1 MESFRVWV
9 QPLDYEYRV
18 SVEGAANA
26 AWLVNEL
33 SRAFIFK
40 SALPTANDQRTSLHS
55 FRVPFNSLLP
65 ITAFR
70 KILSAMPCVRLT
82 MQTAL
87 G

>member
-1 MESFRVWV
+1 MDTFRVWV

-18 SVEGAANA
+18 SVEGAATA
-26 AWLVNEL
+26 VWLINEL

-40 SALPTANDQRTSLHS
+40 SPLPTKNDRRSSLHS
-55 FRVPFNSLLP
+55 FQVPFNSLLP
-65 ITAFR
+65 IPAFQ